1 MAYIKR
7 AGLEIDEAFLAFVES
22 ELAPKTDRNSGQI
35 WGFLAEMLE
44 EFTPRIEAALAHRA
58 NLQTQID
65 QWFGKKGKN
74 FKQDEYVEFL
84 REIGYIEPE
93 PEPFSVI
100 TRNVDAEI
108 SLLAAPQLVVPVSNA
123 RFAINAANARWVSLY
138 DTLYGTN
145 VIGDFPVA
153 GGLDL
158 MRAARVRDFVRDHLD
173 KVIPLKEG
181 SWHEVGALKIV
192 NGNLNYPLKNVGQ
205 LKGFIGDA
213 ESPSEL
219 VLRVHEMEVRLVID
233 PSKAVAKDD
242 KASIGD
248 VIVEAAMSVIM
259 DCEDSVAAVDG
270 EDKAHV
276 YRNWLGLMTG
286 EISEKVEKGGKVIKR
301 KLNPDI
307 PYTERNGKASFLK
320 GRACFWVRNVGHLMT
335 TPAILRNG
343 REVPEG
349 ILDAVFTVLA
359 ATTNEDRTGY
369 LANSQYGSIYIV
381 KPKMHGPSEVA
392 LTCDIFD
399 RIEMWLHLTQNTIKI
414 GIMDEERRTSV
425 NLRRCLKEAKSRVAF
440 INTGFLDRT
449 GDEIHTHMKAG
460 PVVPKGRM
468 AQESW
473 LQAYEKHNVFVGL
486 TSGLLGRAQIGKG
499 MWAQPDDMKG
509 LWEKKAL
516 QLQAG
521 ASTAWVPSPS
531 AAAVHALHY
540 HLVDARAVQASILA
554 SAPKDTDQA
563 LLIAPMLGD
572 RTLTAQEIADELR
585 NNLQGILGYVV
596 RWVDMGIGCSKVP
609 DIHNVELM
617 EDRATCR
624 ISAQMVANWLE
635 HGLVGAQE
643 VDGGLREMA
652 EIVDKQNAGD
662 PSYQNMA
669 PNFDGIAFMAARE
682 LVFTGALAPSG
693 YTEPTLHSSRLKLK
707 ASQY

>member
-1 MAYIKR
+1 MTFIKR
-7 AGLEIDEAFLAFVES
+7 AGLEIDQHFLSFVEG
-22 ELAPKTDRNSGQI
+22 ELAPKTNWNSGQI
-35 WGFLAEMLE
+35 WDFLAELLE
-44 EFTPRIEAALAHRA
+44 EFTPRVEGALAYREE
-58 NLQTQID
+58 LQGKID
-65 QWFGKKGKN
+65 AWFGQNGGK
-74 FKQDEYVEFL
+74 FEQDDYVGFL
-84 REIGYIEPE
+84 KEINYIEPE
-93 PEPFSVI
+93 PVPFAVI

-145 VIGDFPVA
+145 VLGDLPKGREFEPE
-153 GGLDL
+153 
-158 MRAARVRDFVRDHLD
+158 RAARVRDFVRDHLD
-173 KVIPLKEG
+173 KTIPLKEG
-181 SWHEVGALKIV
+181 SWHDVGELKVV
-192 NGNLNYPLKNVGQ
+192 NGNLNYPLKNIGQ
-205 LKGFIGDA
+205 LKGYIGDDDA
-213 ESPSEL
+213 PSEL

-233 PSKAVAKDD
+233 PRAPVAQGD
-242 KASIGD
+242 KANIGD
-248 VIVEAAMSVIM
+248 VIVESAMSVIM

-270 EDKAHV
+270 EDKAQV

-286 EISEKVEKGGKVIKR
+286 EICEMVKKGDKVIKR

-335 TPAILRNG
+335 TPAVMRNG
-343 REVPEG
+343 KEVPEG
-349 ILDAVFTVLA
+349 LLDALFTVLA
-359 ATTNEDRTGY
+359 ATANEDRTGFM
-369 LANSQYGSIYIV
+369 ANSQYGSIYIV
-381 KPKMHGPSEVA
+381 KPKMHGPAEVK
-392 LTCDIFD
+392 LSCDIFS
-399 RIEMWLHLTQNTIKI
+399 RVEMMLHLTQDTIKV

-425 NLRRCLKEAKSRVAF
+425 NLRACIKEAKTRVAF

-509 LWEKKAL
+509 LWKKKAA
-516 QLQAG
+516 QLEAG

-531 AAAVHALHY
+531 AGAIHALHY

-563 LLIAPMLGD
+563 LLVPPLLGD
-572 RTLTAQEIADELR
+572 RTLTAEEIADELR

-596 RWVDMGIGCSKVP
+596 RWVDMGVGCSKVP
-609 DIHNVELM
+609 DIHDVELM

-635 HGLVGAQE
+635 HGLVGTQE
-643 VDGGLREMA
+643 VDAALREMA
-652 EIVDKQNAGD
+652 EIVDRQNSGD
-662 PSYQNMA
+662 PSYVPMA
-669 PNFDGIAFMAARE
+669 PSFDGVAFMAARE
-682 LVFTGALAPSG
+682 LVIEGASSPSG
-693 YTEPTLHSSRLKLK
+693 YTEPSLHKARLRKK
-707 ASQY
+707 VS